1 MGSGLGK
8 NRNFLPMTI
17 TLFPRLLAA
26 IFLPL
31 LLLSFPSRAAAA
43 PATATPTPTLEQRV
57 AYAEAERTNSDPA
70 PTGIAPTA
78 SPSHTAWMM
87 VSAAL
92 VLFMTL
98 PGLVL
103 FYGGLVRHKN
113 VLSMA
118 ALCLGITAL
127 VAVIWWAFGYS
138 LVFGKSFAAEG
149 AGALANA
156 ASPFLGGT
164 EFFFL
169 KGVGTAPNTDY
180 AFWIPQNVFC
190 IFQLT
195 FAIITPVLIFG
206 ASAERMKFTSV
217 IVFAFLWFLLVYVP
231 LTHMVWGA
239 TGFLNGVW
247 NPKAAIPAI
256 DFAGGMVVEMACG
269 WSALVLCLILG
280 KRRGFGR
287 EPMMP
292 HSMVLASVG
301 TGILWVGWYGFN
313 AGSALAADGI
323 AANAFL
329 TTTLAG
335 ATASLVWPL
344 IEFLQRGKPSV
355 LGFCSGVVAGLV
367 GITPACGFVDAGGA
381 VIIGAAAGLI
391 SYLACTTLKRTLGYD
406 DTLDVFGV
414 HGVSGTV
421 GLILTGILAT
431 SVANPNLLGAPAA
444 ANGLKA
450 ALEGHTLWL
459 VQLKAIGTTLLLL
472 IPATLIITLV
482 VRAII
487 GLRPGG
493 EIESQGLDIHDHG
506 EEGYTLNG

>member
-1 MGSGLGK
+1 M
-8 NRNFLPMTI
+8 NA
-17 TLFPRLLAA
+17 TLSPRLLAA
-26 IFLPL
+26 IFLTL

-43 PATATPTPTLEQRV
+43 PAAPAPTPTLEQRV

-70 PTGIAPTA
+70 PTGIAPSA

-156 ASPFLGGT
+156 VSPFLGGT

-391 SYLACTTLKRTLGYD
+391 SYLACTTLKRALGYD

-431 SVANPNLLGAPAA
+431 SVANPNLLGAAA
-444 ANGLKA
+444 TANGLYA

-459 VQLKAIGTTLLLL
+459 VQLKAIGATLLLL
-472 IPATLIITLV
+472 IPATLIITLI

>member
-1 MGSGLGK
+1 M
-8 NRNFLPMTI
+8 NTPCFLSFRI
-17 TLFPRLLAA
+17 TALLAVA
-26 IFLPL
+26 L
-31 LLLSFPSRAAAA
+31 LLLSPIAILGTASAA
-43 PATATPTPTLEQRV
+43 PAPSTPTLEQRV
-57 AYAEAERTNSDPA
+57 AYAEAERSNSDPSA
-70 PTGIAPTA
+70 TGIAPSA
-78 SPSHTAWMM
+78 SPAHTAWMM

-103 FYGGLVRHKN
+103 FYGGLVRQKN

-127 VAVIWWAFGYS
+127 ISVIWWAFGYS

-149 AGALANA
+149 ASPLAHAL
-156 ASPFLGGT
+156 SPFLGGT

-169 KGVGTAPNTDY
+169 RDVGGAPNTDY
-180 AFWIPQNVFC
+180 AYWIPQNVFC

-206 ASAERMKFTSV
+206 ASAERMKFTSAML
-217 IVFAFLWFLLVYVP
+217 FAFLWFLLVYIP
-231 LTHMVWGA
+231 LTHMAWGA
-239 TGFLNGVW
+239 TGLLNGVW
-247 NPKAAIPAI
+247 NAKAAVPAI

-280 KRRGFGR
+280 KRHGYGR

-292 HSMVLASVG
+292 HSMVLAAVG

-344 IEFLQRGKPSV
+344 IEFLRQGKPSV
-355 LGFCSGVVAGLV
+355 LGFCSGAVAGLV
-367 GITPACGFVDAGGA
+367 GITPACGFVTAGGA
-381 VIIGAAAGLI
+381 VIVGAAAGAI
-391 SYLACTTLKRTLGYD
+391 SYLACTTIKRAFRYD

-414 HGVSGTV
+414 HGVSGTI
-421 GLILTGILAT
+421 GLLLAGLLACA
-431 SVANPNLLGAPAA
+431 SANPNLLSGVAE

-450 ALEGHTLWL
+450 ALQGGSLWL
-459 VQLKAIGTTLLLL
+459 VQLKAIGITLLLVL
-472 IPATLIITLV
+472 PATLLVTLV
-482 VRAII
+482 VKWSV

-506 EEGYTLNG
+506 EEGYTVNG

>member
-1 MGSGLGK
+1 MSTP
-8 NRNFLPMTI
+8 NCLPLRI
-17 TLFPRLLAA
+17 VALLALA
-26 IFLPL
+26 L
-31 LLLSFPSRAAAA
+31 LLISPSGILKAASDAPAA
-43 PATATPTPTLEQRV
+43 PPTLEQRV
-57 AYAEAERTNSDPA
+57 AYSEAERSNSDPSA
-70 PTGIAPTA
+70 TGIAPAA

-103 FYGGLVRHKN
+103 FYGGLVRSKN

-118 ALCLGITAL
+118 ALCLGITAV
-127 VAVIWWAFGYS
+127 VAVIWWAVGYS
-138 LVFGKSFAAEG
+138 LVFGKSFAGEDASP
-149 AGALANA
+149 LARSL
-156 ASPFLGGT
+156 SPFLGGT
-164 EFFFL
+164 EFLFL
-169 KGVGTAPNTDY
+169 KDVGVAPNTDY
-180 AFWIPQNVFC
+180 AFWIPQSVFC

-217 IVFAFLWFLLVYVP
+217 ILFAFLWFFIVYIP

-239 TGFLNGVW
+239 TGLLNGVW

-256 DFAGGMVVEMACG
+256 DFAGGMVVEMASG
-269 WSALVLCLILG
+269 WSALVLCLVLG
-280 KRRGFGR
+280 RRKGFGR

-355 LGFCSGVVAGLV
+355 LGFCSGAVAGLV

-381 VIIGAAAGLI
+381 VIVGAAAGLV
-391 SYLACTTLKRTLGYD
+391 SFVACTTIKRAFRYD

-421 GLILTGILAT
+421 GLILAGILAT
-431 SVANPNLLGAPAA
+431 ATANPNLVGTAAA

-450 ALEGHTLWL
+450 ALEGHALWL
-459 VQLKAIGTTLLLL
+459 VQLKAIGVTLLLVL
-472 IPATLIITLV
+472 PATLLITLA
-482 VRAII
+482 VRLLV

>member
-1 MGSGLGK
+1 MNLILSS
-8 NRNFLPMTI
+8 
-17 TLFPRLLAA
+17 RL
-26 IFLPL
+26 LPL
-31 LLLSFPSRAAAA
+31 LALALLLSVPKSLQAA
-43 PATATPTPTLEQRV
+43 PAAVAPTPTLEQRV
-57 AYAEAERTNSDPA
+57 AYAEAERSNSDPSA
-70 PTGIAPTA
+70 TGIAPAA

-103 FYGGLVRHKN
+103 FYGGLVRSKN

-118 ALCLGITAL
+118 ALCLGITAI
-127 VAVIWWAFGYS
+127 VAVIWWAVGYS

-149 AGALANA
+149 ASPLARLL
-156 ASPFLGGT
+156 SPFFGGT

-169 KGVGTAPNTDY
+169 KDVGIAPNTDY

-217 IVFAFLWFLLVYVP
+217 ILFAFLWFFLVYIP

-239 TGFLNGVW
+239 TGLLNGVW
-247 NPKAAIPAI
+247 NPKAAVPAI
-256 DFAGGMVVEMACG
+256 DFAGGMVVEMASG

-280 KRRGFGR
+280 KRNGYGR

-355 LGFCSGVVAGLV
+355 LGFCSGAVAGLV

-381 VIIGAAAGLI
+381 IIVGAAAGLI
-391 SYLACTTLKRTLGYD
+391 SYVACTTIKRALRYD

-421 GLILTGILAT
+421 GLVLTGVLAT
-431 SVANPNLLGAPAA
+431 AAANPNLLGAPAT

-450 ALEGHTLWL
+450 ALESHTLWL
-459 VQLKAIGTTLLLL
+459 VQLKAIGITLLLVL
-472 IPATLIITLV
+472 PATLLITLV
-482 VRAII
+482 VRLLV

>member
-1 MGSGLGK
+1 M
-8 NRNFLPMTI
+8 NTPRFLS
-17 TLFPRLLAA
+17 FPVAALLAVA
-26 IFLPL
+26 L
-31 LLLSFPSRAAAA
+31 LLLSPSAIFGTVSAA
-43 PATATPTPTLEQRV
+43 PVPSNPTLEQRV
-57 AYAEAERTNSDPA
+57 AYAEAERSNSDPSA
-70 PTGIAPTA
+70 TGIAPSA
-78 SPSHTAWMM
+78 SPAHTAWMM

-103 FYGGLVRHKN
+103 FYGGLVRQKN

-127 VAVIWWAFGYS
+127 VSVIWWAFGYS

-149 AGALANA
+149 ASPLAHAL
-156 ASPFLGGT
+156 SPFLGGT

-169 KGVGTAPNTDY
+169 RDVGGAPNTDY
-180 AFWIPQNVFC
+180 AYWIPQNVFC

-206 ASAERMKFTSV
+206 ASAERMKFTSAML
-217 IVFAFLWFLLVYVP
+217 FAFLWFLLVYIP
-231 LTHMVWGA
+231 LTHMAWGA
-239 TGFLNGVW
+239 TGLLNGVW
-247 NPKAAIPAI
+247 NAKAAVPAI

-280 KRRGFGR
+280 KRHGYGR

-292 HSMVLASVG
+292 HSMVLAAVG

-344 IEFLQRGKPSV
+344 IEFLRQGKPSV
-355 LGFCSGVVAGLV
+355 LGFCSGAVAGLV
-367 GITPACGFVDAGGA
+367 GITPACGFVTAGGA
-381 VIIGAAAGLI
+381 VIVGAAAGAI
-391 SYLACTTLKRTLGYD
+391 SYLACTTIKRAFRYD

-414 HGVSGTV
+414 HGVSGTI
-421 GLILTGILAT
+421 GLLLAGLLA
-431 SVANPNLLGAPAA
+431 SASANPNLLSGVAE

-450 ALEGHTLWL
+450 ALQGGSLWL
-459 VQLKAIGTTLLLL
+459 VQLKAIGITLLLVL
-472 IPATLIITLV
+472 PATLLVTLV
-482 VRAII
+482 VKWTV

-506 EEGYTLNG
+506 EEGYTVNG

>member
-1 MGSGLGK
+1 MI
-8 NRNFLPMTI
+8 RRI
-17 TLFPRLLAA
+17 
-26 IFLPL
+26 LPL
-31 LLLSFPSRAAAA
+31 LFSCFLFLHASPALHAA
-43 PATATPTPTLEQRV
+43 PAPTLEQRV
-57 AYAEAERTNSDPA
+57 AYAEAERTNADPTS
-70 PTGIAPTA
+70 TGIAPSA
-78 SPSHTAWMM
+78 SPGHTTWMM

-103 FYGGLVRHKN
+103 FYGGLVRQKN

-118 ALCLGITAL
+118 ALCLGITAMITL
-127 VAVIWWAFGYS
+127 LWWAFGYS
-138 LVFGKSFAAEG
+138 LVFGRNFE
-149 AGALANA
+149 
-156 ASPFLGGT
+156 SPYLGGT

-169 KGVGTAPNTDY
+169 KGVDGAPNADY
-180 AFWIPQNVFC
+180 AFWIPQSVFC

-217 IVFAFLWFLLVYVP
+217 MLFALLWFLVVYIP

-239 TGFLNGVW
+239 TGLLNGVW
-247 NPKAAIPAI
+247 NPKAAVPAI
-256 DFAGGMVVEMACG
+256 DFAGGMVVEMASG
-269 WSALVLCLILG
+269 WSALVLCLLLG

-292 HSMVLASVG
+292 HSMVLVSVG

-335 ATASLVWPL
+335 GAASLVWPL

-355 LGFCSGVVAGLV
+355 LGFCSGAVAGLV
-367 GITPACGFVDAGGA
+367 GITPACGFVTAGGA
-381 VIIGAAAGLI
+381 VIVGLAAGLV
-391 SYLACTTLKRTLGYD
+391 SYLACTILKQVFRYD

-421 GLILTGILAT
+421 GLLLAGVLA
-431 SVANPNLLGAPAA
+431 SASANPNLLGSPAV

-450 ALEGHTLWL
+450 ALESHSLWL
-459 VQLKAIGTTLLLL
+459 VQLKAIGITLALVV
-472 IPATLIITLV
+472 PATALVTLV
-482 VRAII
+482 VRAVA
-487 GLRPGG
+487 GLRPGS

>member
-1 MGSGLGK
+1 MMINL
-8 NRNFLPMTI
+8 LPSRI
-17 TLFPRLLAA
+17 PV
-26 IFLPL
+26 L
-31 LLLSFPSRAAAA
+31 LLLALFLLLPTFLRAEGSM
-43 PATATPTPTLEQRV
+43 TPPKQTPTLEQRMD
-57 AYAEAERTNSDPA
+57 YADAERANADPSS
-70 PTGIAPTA
+70 TGIAPAA
-78 SPSHTAWMM
+78 SPGHTAWMM

-103 FYGGLVRHKN
+103 FYGGLVRQKN

-118 ALCLGITAL
+118 ALCLGLTAV
-127 VAVIWWAFGYS
+127 VATIWWAVGYS
-138 LVFGKSFAAEG
+138 LVFGRSFAAGEASG
-149 AGALANA
+149 LAHAL
-156 ASPFLGGT
+156 SPYLGGT

-169 KGVGTAPNTDY
+169 HNVGAAPNTDY
-180 AFWIPQNVFC
+180 AFWIPQSVFC
-190 IFQLT
+190 VFQLT

-206 ASAERMKFTSV
+206 ASAERMKFTAV
-217 IVFAFLWFLLVYVP
+217 VVFALLWFFVVYIP

-239 TGFLNGVW
+239 TGLMNGVW
-247 NPKAAIPAI
+247 NPKAAVPAI

-280 KRRGFGR
+280 KRHGYGR

-301 TGILWVGWYGFN
+301 TGVLWVGWYGFN

-344 IEFLQRGKPSV
+344 VEFFQRGRPSV
-355 LGFCSGVVAGLV
+355 LGFCSGAVAGLV

-381 VIIGAAAGLI
+381 VIVGAAAGLI
-391 SYLACTTLKRTLGYD
+391 SYAACTTLKRALKYD

-431 SVANPNLLGAPAA
+431 SGANPNLLGAAA
-444 ANGLKA
+444 ASNGLKA
-450 ALEGHTLWL
+450 ALEGHTLWI
-459 VQLKAIGTTLLLL
+459 VQLKAIGITLLLL
-472 IPATLIITLV
+472 IPATFLITHI
-482 VRAII
+482 VRALV

-506 EEGYTLNG
+506 EEGYTMNG

>member
-1 MGSGLGK
+1 MSISIPPRFLGAV
-8 NRNFLPMTI
+8 
-17 TLFPRLLAA
+17 LLS
-26 IFLPL
+26 L
-31 LLLSFPSRAAAA
+31 LLLVPLTSEAVA
-43 PATATPTPTLEQRV
+43 ATPSSTPTLEQRV
-57 AYAEAERTNSDPA
+57 AYGEAERSNSDPA
-70 PTGIAPTA
+70 PTGIAPSA

-138 LVFGKSFAAEG
+138 LVFGKSFAAES

-156 ASPFLGGT
+156 VSPFLGGT

-169 KGVGTAPNTDY
+169 KGVGIAPNTDY

-190 IFQLT
+190 VFQLT

-217 IVFAFLWFLLVYVP
+217 IVFAFLWFLLVYIP

-247 NPKAAIPAI
+247 NPKASIPAI

-269 WSALVLCLILG
+269 WSALVLCVILG
-280 KRRGFGR
+280 KRRGYGR

-391 SYLACTTLKRTLGYD
+391 SYLACTTLKRALGYD

-431 SVANPNLLGAPAA
+431 SVANPNLLGAAA
-444 ANGLKA
+444 TANGLHA

-459 VQLKAIGTTLLLL
+459 VQLKAIGATLLLL

>member
-1 MGSGLGK
+1 
-8 NRNFLPMTI
+8 
-17 TLFPRLLAA
+17 
-26 IFLPL
+26 
-31 LLLSFPSRAAAA
+31 
-43 PATATPTPTLEQRV
+43 
-57 AYAEAERTNSDPA
+57 
-70 PTGIAPTA
+70 
-78 SPSHTAWMM
+78 M

-103 FYGGLVRHKN
+103 FYGGLVRQKN

-118 ALCLGITAL
+118 ALCLGITAV
-127 VAVIWWAFGYS
+127 VAVIWWAVGYS
-138 LVFGKSFAAEG
+138 LVFGRSFAAEG
-149 AGALANA
+149 ASGLAHA
-156 ASPFLGGT
+156 VSPFLGGT

-169 KGVGTAPNTDY
+169 HNVGVSPNADY
-180 AFWIPQNVFC
+180 AFWIPQSVFC
-190 IFQLT
+190 VFQLT

-206 ASAERMKFTSV
+206 ASAERMKFSAV
-217 IVFAFLWFLLVYVP
+217 MVFALLWFFLVYIP

-239 TGFLNGVW
+239 TGLMNGVW

-280 KRRGFGR
+280 KRHGYGR

-301 TGILWVGWYGFN
+301 TGVLWVGWYGFN
-313 AGSALAADGI
+313 AGSALAADGV

-335 ATASLVWPL
+335 AAASLVWPL

-355 LGFCSGVVAGLV
+355 LGFCSGAVAGLV
-367 GITPACGFVDAGGA
+367 CITPACGFVDAGGA
-381 VIIGAAAGLI
+381 VIVGSAAGLI
-391 SYLACTTLKRTLGYD
+391 SYLACTTLKRALKYD

-431 SVANPNLLGAPAA
+431 SAVNPNLLGVAA
-444 ANGLKA
+444 SSNGLRV

-459 VQLKAIGTTLLLL
+459 VQLKAIGITLLLL
-472 IPATLIITLV
+472 IPATLLITLI
-482 VRAII
+482 VRVLI

>member
-1 MGSGLGK
+1 MRCILALLTLMLLCAGS
-8 NRNFLPMTI
+8 
-17 TLFPRLLAA
+17 RLH
-26 IFLPL
+26 
-31 LLLSFPSRAAAA
+31 AA
-43 PATATPTPTLEQRV
+43 PSPTLEQRV
-57 AYAEAERTNSDPA
+57 AYAEAERINADPSA
-70 PTGIAPTA
+70 TGIAPSA
-78 SPSHTAWMM
+78 SPAHTAWMM

-103 FYGGLVRHKN
+103 FYGGLVRQKN

-127 VAVIWWAFGYS
+127 VAVIWWAVGYS

-149 AGALANA
+149 SGPLAKAL
-156 ASPFLGGT
+156 SPFLGGT

-195 FAIITPVLIFG
+195 FAVITPVLIFG

-217 IVFAFLWFLLVYVP
+217 ILFAFLWFFIVYIP

-239 TGFLNGVW
+239 TGLLNGVW

-280 KRRGFGR
+280 RRKGFGR

-344 IEFLQRGKPSV
+344 VEFLQRGKPSV
-355 LGFCSGVVAGLV
+355 LGFCSGAVAGLV
-367 GITPACGFVDAGGA
+367 GITPACGFVSAGGA
-381 VIIGAAAGLI
+381 VIVGAAAGLL
-391 SYLACTTLKRTLGYD
+391 SYLACTTIKRAFRYD

-414 HGVSGTV
+414 HGVSGTI
-421 GLILTGILAT
+421 GLFLTGVLA
-431 SVANPNLLGAPAA
+431 SAAANPNLLGAPAA

-450 ALEGHTLWL
+450 AVETGSLWL
-459 VQLKAIGTTLLLL
+459 IQLKAIGITLLLVV
-472 IPATLIITLV
+472 PATLLVTLV
-482 VRAII
+482 VRSVV

>member
-1 MGSGLGK
+1 M
-8 NRNFLPMTI
+8 NA
-17 TLFPRLLAA
+17 TLSPRLLAA
-26 IFLPL
+26 IFLTL
-31 LLLSFPSRAAAA
+31 LLLSFPSRGAAA
-43 PATATPTPTLEQRV
+43 PAAPAPTPTLEQRV

-70 PTGIAPTA
+70 PTGIAPSA

-156 ASPFLGGT
+156 VSPFLGGT

-391 SYLACTTLKRTLGYD
+391 SYLACTTLKRALGYD

-431 SVANPNLLGAPAA
+431 SVANPNLLGAAA
-444 ANGLKA
+444 TANGLYA

-459 VQLKAIGTTLLLL
+459 VQLKAIGATLLLL
-472 IPATLIITLV
+472 IPATLIITLI

>member
-1 MGSGLGK
+1 M
-8 NRNFLPMTI
+8 NA
-17 TLFPRLLAA
+17 TLSPRLLAA
-26 IFLPL
+26 IFLTL
-31 LLLSFPSRAAAA
+31 LLLSFPSRGAAA
-43 PATATPTPTLEQRV
+43 PAAPAPTPTLEQRV

-70 PTGIAPTA
+70 PTGIAPSA

-156 ASPFLGGT
+156 VSPFLGGT

-391 SYLACTTLKRTLGYD
+391 SYLACTTLKRALGYD

-431 SVANPNLLGAPAA
+431 SVANPNLLGAAA
-444 ANGLKA
+444 TANGLHA

-459 VQLKAIGTTLLLL
+459 VQLKAIGATLLLL
-472 IPATLIITLV
+472 IPATLIITLI

>member
-1 MGSGLGK
+1 MNLILS
-8 NRNFLPMTI
+8 
-17 TLFPRLLAA
+17 PRLL
-26 IFLPL
+26 PL
-31 LLLSFPSRAAAA
+31 LAFALLLIVPKSLQAA
-43 PATATPTPTLEQRV
+43 PAVAAPTPTLEQRV
-57 AYAEAERTNSDPA
+57 AYAEAERSNSDPSA
-70 PTGIAPTA
+70 TGIAPAA

-103 FYGGLVRHKN
+103 FYGGLVRSKN

-118 ALCLGITAL
+118 ALCLGITAI
-127 VAVIWWAFGYS
+127 VAVIWWAVGYS

-149 AGALANA
+149 ASPLARSL
-156 ASPFLGGT
+156 SPYFGGT

-169 KGVGTAPNTDY
+169 KDVGIAPNTDY

-217 IVFAFLWFLLVYVP
+217 ILFAFLWFFLVYIP

-239 TGFLNGVW
+239 TGLLNGVW
-247 NPKAAIPAI
+247 NPKAAVPAI
-256 DFAGGMVVEMACG
+256 DFAGGMVVEMASG

-280 KRRGFGR
+280 KRNGYGR

-355 LGFCSGVVAGLV
+355 LGFCSGAVAGLV

-381 VIIGAAAGLI
+381 IIVGAAAGLI
-391 SYLACTTLKRTLGYD
+391 SYVACTTIKRALRYD

-421 GLILTGILAT
+421 GLVLTGVLAT
-431 SVANPNLLGAPAA
+431 ATANPNLLGTPAT

-450 ALEGHTLWL
+450 AIEGHTLWL
-459 VQLKAIGTTLLLL
+459 VQLKAIGITLLLVL
-472 IPATLIITLV
+472 PATLLITLV
-482 VRAII
+482 VRLLV

>member
-1 MGSGLGK
+1 M
-8 NRNFLPMTI
+8 NQI
-17 TLFPRLLAA
+17 LASR
-26 IFLPL
+26 ILPL
-31 LLLSFPSRAAAA
+31 LAIVFLLITPSVLRATPAA
-43 PATATPTPTLEQRV
+43 PAPTPTLEQRV
-57 AYAEAERTNSDPA
+57 AYAEAERSNSDPA
-70 PTGIAPTA
+70 ATGIPAAA

-103 FYGGLVRHKN
+103 FYGGLVRSKN

-118 ALCLGITAL
+118 ALCLGITAV
-127 VAVIWWAFGYS
+127 VAVIWWAVGYS

-149 AGALANA
+149 ASPLARSL
-156 ASPFLGGT
+156 SPFLGGT

-169 KGVGTAPNTDY
+169 RDVGGTPNTDY

-217 IVFAFLWFLLVYVP
+217 ILFALLWFFIVYIP

-239 TGFLNGVW
+239 TGLLNGVW
-247 NPKAAIPAI
+247 NPKAAVPAI
-256 DFAGGMVVEMACG
+256 DFAGGMVVEMASG

-280 KRRGFGR
+280 KRKGYGR

-355 LGFCSGVVAGLV
+355 LGFCSGAVAGLV

-381 VIIGAAAGLI
+381 ILVGAAAGLI
-391 SYLACTTLKRTLGYD
+391 SYVACTTIKRALRYD

-421 GLILTGILAT
+421 GLILTGLLAT
-431 SVANPNLLGAPAA
+431 ATANPNLLGAPAA

-450 ALEGHTLWL
+450 ALEGHSLWL
-459 VQLKAIGTTLLLL
+459 VQLKAIGITLLLVL
-472 IPATLIITLV
+472 PATLLITLV
-482 VRAII
+482 VRLLV

>member
-1 MGSGLGK
+1 M
-8 NRNFLPMTI
+8 NTPCFLSFRI
-17 TLFPRLLAA
+17 TALLAVA
-26 IFLPL
+26 L
-31 LLLSFPSRAAAA
+31 LLLSPIAILGTASAA
-43 PATATPTPTLEQRV
+43 PVPSTPTLEQRV
-57 AYAEAERTNSDPA
+57 AYAEAERSNSDPSA
-70 PTGIAPTA
+70 TGIAPSA
-78 SPSHTAWMM
+78 SPAHTAWMM

-103 FYGGLVRHKN
+103 FYGGLVRQKN

-127 VAVIWWAFGYS
+127 ISVIWWAFGYS

-149 AGALANA
+149 ASPLAHAL
-156 ASPFLGGT
+156 SPFLGGT

-169 KGVGTAPNTDY
+169 RDVGSAPNTDY
-180 AFWIPQNVFC
+180 AYWIPQNVFC

-206 ASAERMKFTSV
+206 ASAERMKFTSAML
-217 IVFAFLWFLLVYVP
+217 FAFLWFLLVYIP
-231 LTHMVWGA
+231 LTHMAWGA
-239 TGFLNGVW
+239 TGLLNGVW
-247 NPKAAIPAI
+247 NAKAAVPAI

-280 KRRGFGR
+280 KRHGYGR

-292 HSMVLASVG
+292 HSMVLAAVG

-344 IEFLQRGKPSV
+344 IEFLRQGKPSV
-355 LGFCSGVVAGLV
+355 LGFCSGAVAGLV
-367 GITPACGFVDAGGA
+367 GITPACGFVTAGGA
-381 VIIGAAAGLI
+381 VIVGAAAGAI
-391 SYLACTTLKRTLGYD
+391 SYLACTTIKRAFRYD

-414 HGVSGTV
+414 HGVSGTI
-421 GLILTGILAT
+421 GLLLAGLLA
-431 SVANPNLLGAPAA
+431 SASANPNLLSSVAE

-450 ALEGHTLWL
+450 ALQGGSLWL
-459 VQLKAIGTTLLLL
+459 VQLKAIGITLLLVL
-472 IPATLIITLV
+472 PATLLVTLV
-482 VRAII
+482 VKWTV

-506 EEGYTLNG
+506 EEGYTVNG

>member
-1 MGSGLGK
+1 M
-8 NRNFLPMTI
+8 FLPMNPP
-17 TLFPRLLAA
+17 LLSRLLALA
-26 IFLPL
+26 LPL
-31 LLLSFPSRAAAA
+31 IALYPMEAQASAA
-43 PATATPTPTLEQRV
+43 PAATPTLEQRV
-57 AYAEAERTNSDPA
+57 AFAEAERANADPSA
-70 PTGIAPTA
+70 TGIPALA

-87 VSAAL
+87 VSSAL

-127 VAVIWWAFGYS
+127 VTLLWWAFGYS
-138 LVFGKSFAAEG
+138 LVFGKSFASGMATPLEH
-149 AGALANA
+149 LL
-156 ASPFLGGT
+156 SPFLGGT

-169 KGVGTAPNTDY
+169 SGIGNAPNTDY

-190 IFQLT
+190 VFQLT

-217 IVFAFLWFLLVYVP
+217 MLFTILWFLAVYIP
-231 LTHMVWGA
+231 LTHMVWGS
-239 TGFLNGVW
+239 TGLLNGVW
-247 NPKAAIPAI
+247 NPKAAVPSI
-256 DFAGGMVVEMACG
+256 DFAGGMVVEMASG

-280 KRRGFGR
+280 RRHGYGR

-313 AGSALAADGI
+313 AGSALAADSI

-335 ATASLVWPL
+335 AAASMTWGL
-344 IEFLQRGKPSV
+344 IEFLQRGKASV

-367 GITPACGFVDAGGA
+367 GITPACGFVEPCGA
-381 VIIGAAAGLI
+381 VLVGIAASVI
-391 SYLACTTLKRTLGYD
+391 SFIACTTIKRFFKYD

-421 GLILTGILAT
+421 GLVLTGILA
-431 SVANPNLLGAPAA
+431 SAAANPNLLGSAA
-444 ANGLKA
+444 EANGLKD
-450 ALEGHTLWL
+450 ALLGGSLWI
-459 VQLKAIGTTLLLL
+459 VQLKAIGITLLFVL
-472 IPATLIITLV
+472 PATLAITLI
-482 VRAII
+482 VRLLV

>member
-1 MGSGLGK
+1 MHSPYSLC
-8 NRNFLPMTI
+8 RSILA
-17 TLFPRLLAA
+17 LLAFGILFFSPSA
-26 IFLPL
+26 I
-31 LLLSFPSRAAAA
+31 LSAA
-43 PATATPTPTLEQRV
+43 PASTASTLEQRM
-57 AYAEAERTNSDPA
+57 AYADAERANADPA
-70 PTGIAPTA
+70 ATGIAPSA
-78 SPSHTAWMM
+78 SPAHTAWMM

-103 FYGGLVRHKN
+103 FYGGLVRQKN

-127 VAVIWWAFGYS
+127 VTLLWWAFGYS
-138 LVFGKSFAAEG
+138 LVFGKNFAAEG
-149 AGALANA
+149 ASSLSHTL
-156 ASPFLGGT
+156 SPFLGGT
-164 EFFFL
+164 EYFFL
-169 KGVGTAPNTDY
+169 RDVGTAPNTDY
-180 AFWIPQNVFC
+180 AFWIPQGVFC

-217 IVFAFLWFLLVYVP
+217 MLFALLWFVFAYIP
-231 LTHMVWGA
+231 LTHMAWGA

-247 NPKAAIPAI
+247 NPKAAVPAI
-256 DFAGGMVVEMACG
+256 DFAGGMVVEMASG

-280 KRRGFGR
+280 KRKGFGR

-355 LGFCSGVVAGLV
+355 LGFCSGAVAGLV
-367 GITPACGFVDAGGA
+367 GITPACGFVTAGGA
-381 VIIGAAAGLI
+381 VIVGAAAGLI
-391 SYLACTTLKRTLGYD
+391 SYMACTTIKRLFRYD

-414 HGVSGTV
+414 HGVSGTI
-421 GLILTGILAT
+421 GLLLTGLLA
-431 SVANPNLLGAPAA
+431 SSAANPNMLGAPASS
-444 ANGLKA
+444 NGLKA
-450 ALEGHTLWL
+450 ALENHGLWI
-459 VQLKAIGTTLLLL
+459 VQLKAIGITLALVV
-472 IPATLIITLV
+472 PVTLIVTLV
-482 VRAII
+482 VRAVT

>member
-1 MGSGLGK
+1 MIS
-8 NRNFLPMTI
+8 
-17 TLFPRLLAA
+17 RL
-26 IFLPL
+26 LPL
-31 LLLSFPSRAAAA
+31 LIAGLFLFQSA
-43 PATATPTPTLEQRV
+43 PALQATPPPTLEQRV
-57 AYAEAERTNSDPA
+57 AFAEAERSNADPTL
-70 PTGIAPTA
+70 TGIPLSA
-78 SPSHTAWMM
+78 SPGHTAWMM

-103 FYGGLVRHKN
+103 FYGGLVRQKN

-127 VAVIWWAFGYS
+127 VTVLWWAFGYS
-138 LVFGKSFAAEG
+138 LVFGKNFG
-149 AGALANA
+149 
-156 ASPFLGGT
+156 SPFLGGT
-164 EFFFL
+164 EYFFL
-169 KGVGTAPNTDY
+169 KGVDGAPNGDY

-206 ASAERMKFTSV
+206 ASAERMKFPSV
-217 IVFAFLWFLLVYVP
+217 MLFALLWFLVVYIP
-231 LTHMVWGA
+231 LTHMVWGS
-239 TGFLNGVW
+239 TGLLNGVW
-247 NPKAAIPAI
+247 NPKAAVPAI
-256 DFAGGMVVEMACG
+256 DFAGGMVVEMASG
-269 WSALVLCLILG
+269 WSALILCLLLG

-292 HSMVLASVG
+292 HSMVLVSVG

-323 AANAFL
+323 AANAFA

-335 ATASLVWPL
+335 AVASLVWPL
-344 IEFLQRGKPSV
+344 VEFLQRGKPSV
-355 LGFCSGVVAGLV
+355 LGFCSGAVAGLV
-367 GITPACGFVDAGGA
+367 GITPACGFVTAGGA
-381 VIIGAAAGLI
+381 ILVGLAAGLV
-391 SYLACTTLKRTLGYD
+391 SYLACTILKQTFRYD

-421 GLILTGILAT
+421 GLLMAGLLA
-431 SVANPNLLGAPAA
+431 SASANPNLLGSTAA

-459 VQLKAIGTTLLLL
+459 VQLKAIGITLALVV
-472 IPATLIITLV
+472 PATALVTLI
-482 VRAII
+482 VRAVV
-487 GLRPGG
+487 GLRPGS

>member
-1 MGSGLGK
+1 MNRSFHPLIVALLFVGSAL
-8 NRNFLPMTI
+8 
-17 TLFPRLLAA
+17 TL
-26 IFLPL
+26 
-31 LLLSFPSRAAAA
+31 RASSTAV
-43 PATATPTPTLEQRV
+43 PAPTPTLEQRA
-57 AYAEAERTNSDPA
+57 AYSDAERSNSDPSS
-70 PTGIAPTA
+70 TGIMPMA
-78 SPSHTAWMM
+78 SPAHTAWMM

-103 FYGGLVRHKN
+103 FYGGLVRQKN

-118 ALCLGITAL
+118 AVCLGITAMITM
-127 VAVIWWAFGYS
+127 IWWAVGYS

-149 AGALANA
+149 ASNLSLAV
-156 ASPFLGGT
+156 SPFLGGT
-164 EFFFL
+164 EYFFL
-169 KGVGTAPNTDY
+169 QHVDSTPNADY
-180 AFWIPQNVFC
+180 AFWIPQSVFC
-190 IFQLT
+190 VFQLT

-217 IVFAFLWFLLVYVP
+217 VVFSFFWFFLVYVP

-239 TGFLNGVW
+239 TGLMNGVW

-269 WSALVLCLILG
+269 YSALVLCLILG
-280 KRRGFGR
+280 KRHGYGR

-335 ATASLVWPL
+335 AAASLVWPL
-344 IEFLQRGKPSV
+344 IEFLQRGKLSV
-355 LGFCSGVVAGLV
+355 LGFCSGAVAGLV
-367 GITPACGFVDAGGA
+367 GITPACGFVNAGGA
-381 VIIGAAAGLI
+381 VIVGATASLI
-391 SYLACTTLKRTLGYD
+391 SYLACTILKRKLKYD

-414 HGVSGTV
+414 HGVAGTV

-431 SVANPNLLGAPAA
+431 SFANPNLIGAA
-444 ANGLKA
+444 ASSNGLKT
-450 ALEGHTLWL
+450 ALETHTLWL
-459 VQLKAIGTTLLLL
+459 VQLKAIGITLLLL
-472 IPATLIITLV
+472 IPATLLITLIT
-482 VRAII
+482 RSLL
-487 GLRPGG
+487 GLRPTG

-506 EEGYTLNG
+506 EEGYTMNG

>member
-1 MGSGLGK
+1 M
-8 NRNFLPMTI
+8 NA
-17 TLFPRLLAA
+17 TLSPRLLAA
-26 IFLPL
+26 IFLTL
-31 LLLSFPSRAAAA
+31 LLLSFPSRGAAA
-43 PATATPTPTLEQRV
+43 PAAPAPTPTLEQRV

-70 PTGIAPTA
+70 PTGIAPSA

-156 ASPFLGGT
+156 VSPFLGGT

-280 KRRGFGR
+280 KRRGYGR

-391 SYLACTTLKRTLGYD
+391 SYLACTTLKRALGYD

-431 SVANPNLLGAPAA
+431 SVANPNLLGAAA
-444 ANGLKA
+444 TANGLHA

-459 VQLKAIGTTLLLL
+459 VQLKAIGATLLLL

>member
-1 MGSGLGK
+1 M
-8 NRNFLPMTI
+8 NA
-17 TLFPRLLAA
+17 TLSPRLLAA
-26 IFLPL
+26 IFLTL
-31 LLLSFPSRAAAA
+31 LLLSFPSRVAAA
-43 PATATPTPTLEQRV
+43 PAAPAPTPTLEQRV

-70 PTGIAPTA
+70 PTGIAPSA

-156 ASPFLGGT
+156 VSPFLGGT

-280 KRRGFGR
+280 KRRGYGR

-391 SYLACTTLKRTLGYD
+391 SYLACTTLKRALGYD

-431 SVANPNLLGAPAA
+431 SVANPNLLGAAA
-444 ANGLKA
+444 TANGLHA

-459 VQLKAIGTTLLLL
+459 VQLKAIGATLLLL

>member
-1 MGSGLGK
+1 MK
-8 NRNFLPMTI
+8 
-17 TLFPRLLAA
+17 RLL
-26 IFLPL
+26 LPAVL
-31 LLLSFPSRAAAA
+31 LLAIISPLNPLKAA
-43 PATATPTPTLEQRV
+43 PAGAAPTPTLEQRA
-57 AYAEAERTNSDPA
+57 AYADAERSNSDPSA
-70 PTGIAPTA
+70 TGIAPSA

-103 FYGGLVRHKN
+103 FYGGLVRQKN

-118 ALCLGITAL
+118 ALCLGITAVVTL
-127 VAVIWWAFGYS
+127 VWWAAGYS
-138 LVFGKSFAAEG
+138 LVFGKSFAA
-149 AGALANA
+149 AGASPLAHA
-156 ASPFLGGT
+156 LSPFLGGT

-169 KGVGTAPNTDY
+169 KDVGTAPNTDY
-180 AFWIPQNVFC
+180 AFWIPQSVFC
-190 IFQLT
+190 VFQLT

-217 IVFAFLWFLLVYVP
+217 ILFAFLWFLVVYIP

-256 DFAGGMVVEMACG
+256 DFAGGMVVEMASG
-269 WSALVLCLILG
+269 WSALILCLILG
-280 KRRGFGR
+280 KRKGFGR

-335 ATASLVWPL
+335 AAASLVWPL
-344 IEFLQRGKPSV
+344 IEFIQRGKPSV
-355 LGFCSGVVAGLV
+355 LGFCSGAVAGLV
-367 GITPACGFVDAGGA
+367 GITPACGFVTADGA
-381 VIIGAAAGLI
+381 VIIGVAAGGI
-391 SYLACTTLKRTLGYD
+391 SYVACTTIKRVFSYD

-414 HGVSGTV
+414 HGVSGTI
-421 GLILTGILAT
+421 GLILSGVLA
-431 SVANPNLLGAPAA
+431 SAVANPNLLAAPAA
-444 ANGLKA
+444 ANGLKV
-450 ALEGHTLWL
+450 ALEGHALWL
-459 VQLKAIGTTLLLL
+459 IQLKAIGVTLALV
-472 IPATLIITLV
+472 IPSTLIITLV
-482 VRAII
+482 VRAVA

>member
-1 MGSGLGK
+1 MSTP
-8 NRNFLPMTI
+8 NCLPLRI
-17 TLFPRLLAA
+17 VALLALA
-26 IFLPL
+26 L
-31 LLLSFPSRAAAA
+31 LLISPSGILKAASDAPAA
-43 PATATPTPTLEQRV
+43 PPTLEQRV
-57 AYAEAERTNSDPA
+57 AYSEAERSNSDPSA
-70 PTGIAPTA
+70 TGIAPAA

-103 FYGGLVRHKN
+103 FYGGLVRSKN

-118 ALCLGITAL
+118 ALCLGITAV
-127 VAVIWWAFGYS
+127 VAVIWWAVGYS
-138 LVFGKSFAAEG
+138 LVFGTSFAGEDASP
-149 AGALANA
+149 LARSL
-156 ASPFLGGT
+156 SPFLGGT

-169 KGVGTAPNTDY
+169 KDVGVAPNTDY
-180 AFWIPQNVFC
+180 AFWIPQSVFC

-217 IVFAFLWFLLVYVP
+217 ILFAFLWCFIVYIP

-239 TGFLNGVW
+239 TGLLNGVW

-256 DFAGGMVVEMACG
+256 DFAGGMVVEMASG
-269 WSALVLCLILG
+269 WSALVLCLVLG
-280 KRRGFGR
+280 RRKGFGR

-355 LGFCSGVVAGLV
+355 LGFCSGAVAGLV

-381 VIIGAAAGLI
+381 VIVGAAAGLV
-391 SYLACTTLKRTLGYD
+391 SFVACTTIKRAFRYD

-421 GLILTGILAT
+421 GLILAGILAT
-431 SVANPNLLGAPAA
+431 ATANPNLVGTAAA

-450 ALEGHTLWL
+450 ALEGHALWL
-459 VQLKAIGTTLLLL
+459 VQLKAIGVTLLLVL
-472 IPATLIITLV
+472 PATLLITLA
-482 VRAII
+482 VRLLV

>member
-1 MGSGLGK
+1 
-8 NRNFLPMTI
+8 
-17 TLFPRLLAA
+17 
-26 IFLPL
+26 
-31 LLLSFPSRAAAA
+31 
-43 PATATPTPTLEQRV
+43 LEQRA
-57 AYAEAERTNSDPA
+57 AYADAERSNTDPSS
-70 PTGIAPTA
+70 TGIPPAA

-103 FYGGLVRHKN
+103 FYGGLVRQKN

-118 ALCLGITAL
+118 ALCLGITAV
-127 VAVIWWAFGYS
+127 VALIWWAVGYS
-138 LVFGKSFAAEG
+138 LVFGKSFGAEG
-149 AGALANA
+149 ASCMARAV
-156 ASPFLGGT
+156 SPYLGGT

-169 KGVGTAPNTDY
+169 KGVNGLPNADY
-180 AFWIPQNVFC
+180 AFWIPQSVFC
-190 IFQLT
+190 VFQLT

-217 IVFAFLWFLLVYVP
+217 IVFAFLWFFLVYIP
-231 LTHMVWGA
+231 LTHMVWGV
-239 TGFLNGVW
+239 TGLMNGVW

-280 KRRGFGR
+280 KRHGYGR

-301 TGILWVGWYGFN
+301 TGVLWVGWYGFN

-335 ATASLVWPL
+335 ASASLVWPL

-355 LGFCSGVVAGLV
+355 LGFCSGAVAGLV
-367 GITPACGFVDAGGA
+367 CITPACGFVDAGGA
-381 VIIGAAAGLI
+381 VIIGTAAGLI
-391 SYLACTTLKRTLGYD
+391 SYAACTTLKRVLKYD

-431 SVANPNLLGAPAA
+431 SVSNPNLLGAAA
-444 ANGLKA
+444 SSNGLKA
-450 ALEGHTLWL
+450 ALESHTLWL
-459 VQLKAIGTTLLLL
+459 VQLKAIGITLLLL
-472 IPATLIITLV
+472 IPSTLLIALI
-482 VRAII
+482 VRAVV
-487 GLRPGG
+487 GLRPAG

-506 EEGYTLNG
+506 EEGYTMNG

>member
-1 MGSGLGK
+1 MI
-8 NRNFLPMTI
+8 RRI
-17 TLFPRLLAA
+17 
-26 IFLPL
+26 LPL
-31 LLLSFPSRAAAA
+31 LFSFFLFLHASPALHAA
-43 PATATPTPTLEQRV
+43 PAPTLEQRV
-57 AYAEAERTNSDPA
+57 AYAEAERTNADPTS
-70 PTGIAPTA
+70 TGIAPSA
-78 SPSHTAWMM
+78 SPGHTTWMM

-103 FYGGLVRHKN
+103 FYGGLVRQKN

-118 ALCLGITAL
+118 ALCLGITAMITL
-127 VAVIWWAFGYS
+127 LWWAFGYS
-138 LVFGKSFAAEG
+138 LVFGRNFE
-149 AGALANA
+149 
-156 ASPFLGGT
+156 SPYLGGT

-169 KGVGTAPNTDY
+169 KGVDGVPNADY
-180 AFWIPQNVFC
+180 AFWIPQSVFC

-217 IVFAFLWFLLVYVP
+217 MLFALLWFLVVYIP

-239 TGFLNGVW
+239 TGLLNGVW
-247 NPKAAIPAI
+247 NPKAAVPAI
-256 DFAGGMVVEMACG
+256 DFAGGMVVEMASG
-269 WSALVLCLILG
+269 WSALVLCLLLG

-292 HSMVLASVG
+292 HSMVLVSVG

-335 ATASLVWPL
+335 GAASLVWPL

-355 LGFCSGVVAGLV
+355 LGFCSGAVAGLV
-367 GITPACGFVDAGGA
+367 GITPACGFVTAGGA
-381 VIIGAAAGLI
+381 VIVGLAAGLV
-391 SYLACTTLKRTLGYD
+391 SYLACTILKQVFRYD

-421 GLILTGILAT
+421 GLLLAGVLA
-431 SVANPNLLGAPAA
+431 SASANPNLLGSPAV

-450 ALEGHTLWL
+450 ALESHSLWL
-459 VQLKAIGTTLLLL
+459 VQLKAIGITLALVV
-472 IPATLIITLV
+472 PATALVTLV
-482 VRAII
+482 VRAVA
-487 GLRPGG
+487 GLRPGS